1 MVEITKE
8 FIMKIIKAYMLGNN
22 IGYFHLNAMTDITK
36 SEVKM
41 SFREEEDP
49 DPLDELLNN
58 PGLLN

>member
-1 MVEITKE
+1 
-8 FIMKIIKAYMLGNN
+8 MKIIKAYMLGNN

-36 SEVKM
+36 SKVKM
-41 SFREEEDP
+41 SFREEEEP